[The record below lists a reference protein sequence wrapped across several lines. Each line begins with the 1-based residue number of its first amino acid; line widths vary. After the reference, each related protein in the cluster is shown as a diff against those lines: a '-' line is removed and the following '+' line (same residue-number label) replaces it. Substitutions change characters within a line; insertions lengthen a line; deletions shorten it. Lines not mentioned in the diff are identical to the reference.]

1 MTDVD
6 MVRDEVCRL
15 VEGAKP
21 YSYDS
26 LSPSSAC
33 LLNILTVR
41 PPGSRGPS
49 GTIHFHNDRAELF
62 GASYAGEVKY
72 SDPKFFE
79 KVVDIAKGL

>member
-1 MTDVD
+1 MTDVGTV
-6 MVRDEVCRL
+6 MDEVYRL
-15 VEGAKP
+15 VDGASHYETITFP
-21 YSYDS
+21 G
-26 LSPSSAC
+26 LV
-33 LLNILTVR
+33 NILKVR

-49 GTIHFHNDRAELF
+49 GTIHFYDDKVELF